1 MAAGRRYRVHHLG
14 VVATVVVVVAGLVLL
29 LLLVVGLVPDGR
41 RAEVGR
47 DDAVAGF
54 GLAELIKRQPVSS
67 LVQLPYLILAKCQ
80 IVRL

>member
-14 VVATVVVVVAGLVLL
+14 VVATVVVVVAGLVL